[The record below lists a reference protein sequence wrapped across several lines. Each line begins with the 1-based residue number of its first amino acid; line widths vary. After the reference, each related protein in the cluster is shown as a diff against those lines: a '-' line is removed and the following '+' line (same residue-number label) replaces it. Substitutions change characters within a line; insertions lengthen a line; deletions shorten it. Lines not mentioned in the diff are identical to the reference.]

1 MRILPSTAPWGS
13 LLELLYPRACVECG
27 AEAGA
32 EFRYFC
38 WDCASH
44 MHVLQAPMCSLCGE
58 PVEGRVDD
66 EFVCHL
72 CLDVGRHFDRARS
85 AARFDGGLR
94 TAVLAFK
101 YNSGTWLAG
110 DLAALMSS
118 CFDTHFDASDVD
130 LVVPVP
136 LHPTRQR
143 ERGFNQASLLARDVA
158 RRLGKKCL
166 TDAVARTR
174 MTETQTHFT
183 ATQRAS
189 NVRNAFAAVRPTRYR
204 GKRLLLIDDVMTTGS
219 TVSEVSRVLKH
230 AGAKSVIVLTAA
242 RG

>member
-1 MRILPSTAPWGS
+1 MRFLPTTATWGS
-13 LLELLYPRACVECG
+13 LLELLYPRQCVECG

-32 EFRYFC
+32 EFRYLC

-44 MHVLQAPMCSLCGE
+44 IHVLQAPMCSLCGE

-66 EFVCHL
+66 AFVCHL
-72 CLDVGRHFDRARS
+72 CLDVGRHFDCARS

-110 DLAALMSS
+110 DLAGLMNS
-118 CFDTHFDASDVD
+118 CFDTHFDASAVD

-143 ERGFNQASLLARDVA
+143 ERGYNQAQLLARDIA
-158 RRLGKKCL
+158 RRLGKRCL
-166 TDAVARTR
+166 SDALARTR
-174 MTETQTHFT
+174 QTETQTHLT
-183 ATQRAS
+183 ASARAS
-189 NVRNAFAAVRPTRYR
+189 NVRNAFASVRPARYQ
-204 GKRLLLIDDVMTTGS
+204 GKRLLLIDDVMTTGA
-219 TVSEVSRVLKH
+219 TVSEASRALKE
-230 AGAKSVIVLTAA
+230 AGAASVIVLTVA